1 MKLNLCQKFCSDI
14 NTSIAAKSMKHIN
27 LTSFALCFMLAL
39 ICSLSIQNAAK
50 AANSSNTPALA
61 APLGLCKTAAQILNE
76 EKFVLIN
83 GIEQWITIKGER
95 CDNPVILFVHGG
107 PANPMSP
114 YAEAIYGAWQKD
126 FTVVQWD
133 QRGGGKTFI
142 RNPSTA
148 EQNLSIE
155 QMAADG
161 IAVAQ
166 YLRQVLAK
174 DKVIL
179 MGSSW
184 GSALGMQIVKTR
196 SDLFFAYI
204 GTAQIVSQKQN
215 QEASYAKT
223 LAKARAAADQQ
234 TVKTLEDIGSP
245 PWLNPRNFGVLRR
258 ATKVYE
264 AKTSIAPPKNW
275 WIPAASYKMEEME
288 AQYEAGEEYS
298 FLQFVGL
305 KNDGMYSKIDFPA
318 RGLVFNIP
326 IFLVQGEEDLVTVP
340 EVSKAYFE
348 QIQAP
353 VKAYML
359 VPKAGHNPNF
369 ASIAM
374 EYKVLKEQVLPLI
387 KN

>member
-1 MKLNLCQKFCSDI
+1 MKLKSLEKFCPDSNASCEVKPMKYLNLNHIASCFLLSVICLLSI
-14 NTSIAAKSMKHIN
+14 NN
-27 LTSFALCFMLAL
+27 DALAENSAL
-39 ICSLSIQNAAK
+39 ILPPSIC
-50 AANSSNTPALA
+50 TDPAQ
-61 APLGLCKTAAQILNE
+61 KLNE

-114 YAEAIYGAWQKD
+114 YAEAIYASWQKD

-142 RNPSTA
+142 RNPATA
-148 EQNLSIE
+148 EMSLSIE
-155 QMAADG
+155 LMAADG
-161 IAVAQ
+161 IAVTQ

-174 DKVIL
+174 DKIIL
-179 MGSSW
+179 MGGSW
-184 GSALGMQIVKTR
+184 GSALGMQIIKTR
-196 SDLFFAYI
+196 SDLFIAYI
-204 GTAQIVSQKQN
+204 GTAQIVSQKLN
-215 QEASYAKT
+215 QDASYAKT
-223 LAKARAAADQQ
+223 LAMARAAADQQ
-234 TVKTLEDIGSP
+234 TVKTLEEIGSP
-245 PWLNPRNFGVLRR
+245 PWLNPRNFGILRR

-288 AQYEAGEEYS
+288 AQYEAGEDYS

-318 RGLVFNIP
+318 TGLVFSIP
-326 IFLVQGEEDLVTVP
+326 IFLVQGEQDLVTVP
-340 EVSKAYFE
+340 EVSKAYFDS
-348 QIQAP
+348 IQAP
-353 VKAYML
+353 AKAYFL
-359 VPKAGHNPNF
+359 VPEAGHNPNL

-374 EYKVLKEQVLPLI
+374 EFKVLKERVLPLT
-387 KN
+387 KK

>member
-1 MKLNLCQKFCSDI
+1 
-14 NTSIAAKSMKHIN
+14 MKHTVRQELCSNNNSSIEVKTMKH
-27 LTSFALCFMLAL
+27 LSLKRLALCFLLAL
-39 ICSLSIQNAAK
+39 ICLLSINNNAK
-50 AANSSNTPALA
+50 AENSSNNMATIVPAKMCSA
-61 APLGLCKTAAQILNE
+61 GPQTLNE

-114 YAEAIYGAWQKD
+114 YAEAIYGSWQKD

-142 RNPSTA
+142 RNPATA
-148 EQNLSIE
+148 EQSLSIE
-155 QMAADG
+155 LMAADG
-161 IAVAQ
+161 IAVTQ

-174 DKVIL
+174 DKIIL
-179 MGSSW
+179 MGGSW
-184 GSALGMQIVKTR
+184 GSALGMQIVQTR

-215 QEASYAKT
+215 LDASYAKT
-223 LAKARAAADQQ
+223 IAKARAAGDQQ
-234 TVKTLEDIGSP
+234 TVKTLEEIGSP

-258 ATKVYE
+258 ATKLYE
-264 AKTSIAPPKNW
+264 AKTSTPHPKKW

-288 AQYEAGEEYS
+288 AQYEAGEDYS

-318 RGLVFNIP
+318 MSLAFSIP

-340 EVSKAYFE
+340 EVSKAYFDN
-348 QIQAP
+348 IQAP
-353 VKAYML
+353 AKAYML
-359 VPKAGHNPNF
+359 VPEAGHNPNL

-374 EYKVLKEQVLPLI
+374 EYQVLKELVLPLT
-387 KN
+387 K

>member
-1 MKLNLCQKFCSDI
+1 
-14 NTSIAAKSMKHIN
+14 MKHQFRQEFGSDFTNSFEIKSTKQFN
-27 LTSFALCFMLAL
+27 LSHIGLFFLPVL
-39 ICSLSIQNAAK
+39 ICLLVFSNSAK
-50 AANSSNTPALA
+50 AENFSNDPVQSASPNSCSAGA
-61 APLGLCKTAAQILNE
+61 KKVNE

-83 GIEQWITIKGER
+83 GIEQWLTIKGER
-95 CDNPVILFVHGG
+95 CDNPVILFLHGG

-114 YAEAIYGAWQKD
+114 YSEAIYGAWQKN
-126 FTVVQWD
+126 FTLVHWD
-133 QRGGGKTFI
+133 QRGSGKTFI
-142 RNPSTA
+142 RNPSTVD
-148 EQNLSIE
+148 QNLSLT

-166 YLRQVLAK
+166 YLRQTLAK
-174 DKVIL
+174 DKIVL

-196 SDLFFAYI
+196 SDLFYAYI
-204 GTAQIVSQKQN
+204 GTAQIVSQAQN

-223 LAKARAAADQQ
+223 LAKARAAGDQQ
-234 TVKTLEDIGSP
+234 TAKTLEEIGSP
-245 PWLNPRNFGVLRR
+245 PWLNPRHFGVLRR

-264 AKTSIAPPKNW
+264 AKTSTAAPKNW

-305 KNDGMYSKIDFPA
+305 KNNGIYSTINFPA
-318 RGLVFNIP
+318 MGLVFDIP
-326 IFLVQGEEDLVTVP
+326 IFLIQGEEDLVTVP
-340 EVSKAYFE
+340 EVSKAYFD

-353 VKAYML
+353 EKAYVL

-374 EYKVLKEQVLPLI
+374 EYAVLNERVLPLI
-387 KN
+387 KK